1 MKILIADD
9 TTADRFV
16 LRSYLKQL
24 GHQVIAVENGKK
36 ALEVFKEEKGSIEIL
51 ILDVLMPEMNG
62 YETTREIRKHEGDNW
77 IPIIFLSALTDS
89 ADLVTGIDAGGDDYL
104 FKPLDKTILI
114 AKINA
119 MKRLSSLRMQLIDTN
134 RKLEELAHSDGL
146 TGASN
151 RRYLDKYLTK
161 EFLRARR
168 EQYSL
173 TIFMIDIDKFKNF
186 NDSYGHQAGDKCLQD
201 VVNAITQ
208 ELKRPA
214 DLIAR
219 YGGEE
224 FCCVLSHTDKEIA
237 GVLAEKIRSRIQDSK
252 IGKKITGENIDL
264 TISIGVSTTIPEKT
278 ETDNFEKLLK
288 SADEALYQAKN
299 SGRNRV
305 VVSDAF

>member
-1 MKILIADD
+1 LKILIADD

-24 GHQVIAVENGKK
+24 GHEVIAVENGKK
-36 ALEVFKEEKGSIEIL
+36 ALEVFKENKGSLEIL

-62 YETTREIRKHEGDNW
+62 YEATREIRKHEGDNW

-119 MKRLSSLRMQLIDTN
+119 MKRLSSLRMELIETN

-173 TIFMIDIDKFKNF
+173 TIFMIDIDKFKKF

-208 ELKRPA
+208 ELRRPA

-237 GVLAEKIRSRIQDSK
+237 GFLAEKIRARIQNSQ

-264 TISIGVSTTIPEKT
+264 TVSIGVSTTIPDKN

-288 SADEALYQAKN
+288 SADKALYQAKN

-305 VVSDAF
+305 STYSF